1 MASAPVV
8 IPYALTQLAEGVAL
22 DATLTTAQ
30 TVYTVPNGMKAVP
43 MFVVFREASATVNAA
58 TTVSVGTTASA
69 TAYLNAS
76 TILQSMLTTTGAI
89 LSPTYGSS
97 VGTAKAVQPQG
108 SNFTVTFGGTLT
120 SNGQLKC
127 DVLGYLTAI

>member
-8 IPYALTQLAEGVAL
+8 IPHALTLLAEGVAL

-30 TVYTVPNGMKAVP
+30 TVYTVPNGLKAVP
-43 MFVVFREASATVNAA
+43 LFFAFRETSATVNAA
-58 TTVSVGTTASA
+58 TTISVGNTASA
-69 TAYLNAS
+69 TAYLSAS
-76 TILQSMLTTTGAI
+76 GVLQSMLTSTGAI
-89 LSPTYGSS
+89 LTPAYGSS
-97 VGTAKAVQPQG
+97 VASAKALQTQG

-127 DVLGYLTAI
+127 DVLGYLTAV